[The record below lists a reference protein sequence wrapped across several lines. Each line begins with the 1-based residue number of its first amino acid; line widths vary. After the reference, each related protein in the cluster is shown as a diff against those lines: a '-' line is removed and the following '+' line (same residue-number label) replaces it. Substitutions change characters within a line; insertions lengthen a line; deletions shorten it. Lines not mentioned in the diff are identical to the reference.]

1 MHTAPC
7 PSTICLS
14 RPLHQRLL
22 DSAADTLRSLRAAW
36 ARRVEERR
44 LERELD
50 AMADMNELL
59 LRDIGAPE
67 WVIARAGA
75 RREMQQQELRE
86 LHQWRRGFE

>member
-1 MHTAPC
+1 MTTACC
-7 PSTICLS
+7 PTTIPLS

-22 DSAADTLRSLRAAW
+22 DAAIDKLHTLRRAW
-36 ARRVEERR
+36 RRRAEDRR

-67 WVIARAGA
+67 WLIARAGE
-75 RREMQQQELRE
+75 RREVQRHELQELR
-86 LHQWRRGFE
+86 QWQRNF

>member
-1 MHTAPC
+1 MNTACC
-7 PSTICLS
+7 PTTIPLT

-22 DSAADTLRSLRAAW
+22 DAAADGLHSLRREWQRHA
-36 ARRVEERR
+36 EERR

-67 WVIARAGA
+67 WLIARAGE
-75 RREMQQQELRE
+75 RREMERQELRQ
-86 LHQWRRGFE
+86 LHQWQRNF